1 MNPILKIK
9 RNVNTFPTG
18 LTPGELAVDLG
29 IKKLYVANTSAVP
42 IPISAQVSSDVTL
55 GGNNASHDVIS
66 TQNAIKT
73 YIDNTLV
80 NNPPPTVPP
89 KETLLARFT
98 GQQLASNVPLTLT
111 NQFELY
117 NTPVITQTDNMG
129 IEFEDPTDPVF
140 GGFFQT
146 TKTSMTLNVNYR
158 VYLSSVDTNV
168 IGIEGQNLGTFRLV
182 GLRLI
187 NKSNSTANYY
197 GIQTVLPAIGS
208 ENVGGLQGLPTLIN
222 GNATIVLPKYT
233 STAKWGIQLVYQVRS
248 NDSTLFMGNLFD
260 NVADPLV
267 SNGYGV
273 RIEMI
278 KLGEVQ

>member
-29 IKKLYVANTSAVP
+29 IKKLYVGNNSSVS

-55 GGNNASHDVIS
+55 GGSNASHDVIS

-73 YIDNTLV
+73 YIDNTLI
-80 NNPPPTVPP
+80 NNPPPVAPP

-98 GQQLASNVPLTLT
+98 GQQLISNVAITPT

-117 NTPVITQTDNMG
+117 NTPIITQTANMG
-129 IEFEDPTDPVF
+129 IQIEDPNDPVSS
-140 GGFFQT
+140 GFFQT
-146 TKTSMTLNVNYR
+146 TKTSMTLNVNYS
-158 VYLSSVDTNV
+158 VYFSSVDTSV
-168 IGIEGQNLGTFRLV
+168 IAAEGTNLGTFRLV

-197 GIQTVLPAIGS
+197 GIQTVLPAIGN

-233 STAKWGIQLVYQVRS
+233 STAKWEIQLIYQVRS
-248 NDSTLFMGNLFD
+248 NDSTLFMGNLLD
-260 NVADPLV
+260 NVIDPVV
-267 SNGYGV
+267 SDGYGV

>member
-29 IKKLYVANTSAVP
+29 IKKLYVGNNSSVS

-55 GGNNASHDVIS
+55 GGSNASHDVIS

-73 YIDNTLV
+73 YIDNTLI
-80 NNPPPTVPP
+80 NNPPPVAPP

-98 GQQLASNVPLTLT
+98 GQQLISNVAITPT

-117 NTPVITQTDNMG
+117 NTPIITQTANMG
-129 IEFEDPTDPVF
+129 IQIEDPNDPVSS
-140 GGFFQT
+140 GFFQT
-146 TKTSMTLNVNYR
+146 TKTSMTLNVNYS
-158 VYLSSVDTNV
+158 VYLSSVDTSV
-168 IGIEGQNLGTFRLV
+168 IAAEGTNLGTFRLV

-197 GIQTVLPAIGS
+197 GIQTVLPAIGN

-233 STAKWGIQLVYQVRS
+233 STAKWEIQLIYQVRS
-248 NDSTLFMGNLFD
+248 NDSTLFMGNLLD
-260 NVADPLV
+260 NVIDPVV
-267 SNGYGV
+267 SDGYGV

>member
-1 MNPILKIK
+1 MNPVLKIK

-18 LTPGELAVDLG
+18 LTPAELAVDLG
-29 IKKLYVANTSAVP
+29 IKKLYVGNNSAVS
-42 IPISAQVSSDVTL
+42 IPISAQVSSDATL

-80 NNPPPTVPP
+80 NNPPPTAPS

-98 GQQLASNVPLTLT
+98 GQALASNVELSLT

-117 NTPVITQTDNMG
+117 NTPIITQTANMG
-129 IEFEDPTDPVF
+129 IQIEAPDDPVSS
-140 GGFFQT
+140 GFFQT
-146 TKTSMTLNVNYR
+146 TKTSMTLNVNYS

-168 IGIEGQNLGTFRLV
+168 ITTEGTNLGTFRLV

-197 GIQTVLPAIGS
+197 GVQTVLPAIGN

-233 STAKWGIQLVYQVRS
+233 SISRWEIQLVYQVRS
-248 NDSTLFMGNLFD
+248 NDSTLFMGNLLD

-267 SNGYGV
+267 SDGYGV